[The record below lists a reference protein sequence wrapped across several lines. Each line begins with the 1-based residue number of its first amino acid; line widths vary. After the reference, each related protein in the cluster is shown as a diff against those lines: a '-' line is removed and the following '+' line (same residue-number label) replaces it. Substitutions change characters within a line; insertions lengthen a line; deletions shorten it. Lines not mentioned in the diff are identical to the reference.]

1 MTSLTPSNSLRT
13 ETAKHCFARSQGKSY
28 ARVAGGGFKPFINFV
43 LREVG
48 DNSMNKNEKKG
59 KFHVEPFLWF
69 AIVLLFGLLVPL
81 GCYDPSAL
89 YDNLRVL
96 YDNILG
102 KLVIFTIL
110 AFNLW
115 HACHRIYHATHDFKF
130 HPPLIVKLAIYGV
143 AFGGS
148 ICVALMLV

>member
-1 MTSLTPSNSLRT
+1 MN
-13 ETAKHCFARSQGKSY
+13 
-28 ARVAGGGFKPFINFV
+28 
-43 LREVG
+43 
-48 DNSMNKNEKKG
+48 DNKKEQEKG

-69 AIVLLFGLLVPL
+69 AFGNGGTISALIFPTIVLLFGLLVPL

-102 KLVIFTIL
+102 KLVIFIIL